1 MSALENMI
9 KKVVDKSIAQD
20 YPFAK
25 NPAVLYATVTKATQL
40 GETFSYD
47 DLVIHNDETGT
58 SYRGHIVAHW
68 YEYTLQIV
76 DRWGNVDEE
85 YPAFPDI
92 RSRIQLK
99 TGAFVSVA
107 MAYGDVPAIIR
118 EVKL

>member
-1 MSALENMI
+1 MLEEMVKAVVN
-9 KKVVDKSIAQD
+9 KVIAQD
-20 YPFAK
+20 YAHLK
-25 NPAVLYATVTKATQL
+25 TPAALYAVVTKATQL

-58 SYRGHIVAHW
+58 SYRGHITAHW
-68 YEYTLQIV
+68 YEYTLQVV
-76 DRWGNVDEE
+76 DRWGNPDATF
-85 YPAFPDI
+85 PAFPDI

-107 MAYGDVPAIIR
+107 MAYGDTPAIIR

>member
-1 MSALENMI
+1 MSALETMM

-47 DLVIHNDETGT
+47 DLVIHNDETRT

-68 YEYTLQIV
+68 YEYTLQVV

-85 YPAFPDI
+85 FPPFPGI
-92 RSRIQLK
+92 CSKAQYK
-99 TGAFVSVA
+99 QGAFVSVG
-107 MAYGDVPAIIR
+107 MAYGDTPAIIG

>member
-1 MSALENMI
+1 MLQEAVKTVI
-9 KKVVDKSIAQD
+9 HKAIAQD
-20 YPFAK
+20 YPYLK
-25 NPAVLYATVTKATQL
+25 TPAILYAVVAKAAQL

-47 DLVIHNDETGT
+47 DLVIHNDDTGT
-58 SYRGHIVAHW
+58 SFRGHIVAHW
-68 YEYTLQIV
+68 YEYTLQVV
-76 DRWGNVDEE
+76 DRCGNVDDAF
-85 YPAFPDI
+85 PPFPDI

>member
-1 MSALENMI
+1 MLEEMVKAVVN
-9 KKVVDKSIAQD
+9 KVIAQD
-20 YPFAK
+20 YPFLK
-25 NPAVLYATVTKATQL
+25 SSDYN
-40 GETFSYD
+40 

-58 SYRGHIVAHW
+58 SYRGHITAHW
-68 YEYTLQIV
+68 YEYTLQAV
-76 DRWGNVDEE
+76 DRWGNVDESV
-85 YPAFPDI
+85 PAFPDI